1 MMYVSGIQS
10 SKVNDVWDRCKK
22 FIEMGNNKSQQEM
35 NVDDIYQKL
44 LTTDMQLWMV
54 FSEDAE
60 IVSVL
65 TTEVVL
71 YPRMKTCRI
80 VTLGGKDMDNWVE
93 QFLEV
98 LEEWALENDC
108 VAMETACRKGF
119 IKKLEKY
126 GYEHTYTI
134 LTKKLQTLQ

>member
-35 NVDDIYQKL
+35 NVDDIYEKL
-44 LTTDMQLWMV
+44 LTTDMQLWIV

-65 TTEVVL
+65 TTEIVI
-71 YPRMKTCRI
+71 YPRVKTCRI
-80 VTLGGKDMDNWVE
+80 VTLGGKDMDDWVE
-93 QFLEV
+93 QFLKM
-98 LEEWALENDC
+98 LEEWALENNC
-108 VAMETACRKGF
+108 EAMETACRKGF
-119 IKKLEKY
+119 IKKLEKFD
-126 GYEHTYTI
+126 YEHTYTI

>member
-1 MMYVSGIQS
+1 MMYVSGIPS

-80 VTLGGKDMDNWVE
+80 VTLGGKDMDDWVE

-108 VAMETACRKGF
+108 VCRKGF

>member
-1 MMYVSGIQS
+1 MYVSGIPS

-35 NVDDIYQKL
+35 NVDDIYEKL

-80 VTLGGKDMDNWVE
+80 VTLGGKDMDDWVE

-98 LEEWALENDC
+98 LEEWALDNNC

-126 GYEHTYTI
+126 GYEYTYTI